1 MANVTRLT
9 QPGYDGTTQDA
20 MFLTLFGHEVLS
32 SFEEA
37 TVMRDKHMVK
47 QVSQGKAVSMP
58 VVGRAAASYHTEGE
72 DLLGGTYLSQI
83 PHNQRIITLDSML
96 TSSAFVPEIQ
106 ELKNHWSERQAYAQ
120 ELGFALGQKYDKQ
133 VLKVL
138 AQAAR
143 AEPSVSGELGNLS
156 ANTDKQSTS
165 ANMRTDG
172 GAIMNG
178 LFDAAQLLDEMHVPG
193 AADGRRWAVVTPAM
207 YYALLQVV
215 PSASAS
221 TIAPTDSRIGG
232 AASITQ
238 AAPAPIVV
246 AGIKV
251 VMSQNIDTNSSDA
264 QESGT
269 NTDYEEDT
277 SDVAGY
283 VFHET
288 AVGTAQLR
296 DLTVT
301 SDYIPQNLGTLL
313 VGKMCVGHN
322 YLRANACVELNVA
335 AFT

>member
-1 MANVTRLT
+1 MASVTRLT

-20 MFLTLFGHEVLS
+20 MFLTLFGNEVLA

-37 TVMRDKHMVK
+37 TVMRDKHMIK

-120 ELGFALGQKYDKQ
+120 ELGFALGQKFDKQ

-143 AEPSVSGELGNLS
+143 ADASVSGELGNLS
-156 ANTDKQSTS
+156 ANTDKQVTS
-165 ANMRTDG
+165 ASMKTDG
-172 GAIMNG
+172 SVLSGA
-178 LFDAAQLLDEMHVPG
+178 LFDAAELLDKMHVPG

-207 YYALLQVV
+207 YYNLLQL
-215 PSASAS
+215 
-221 TIAPTDSRIGG
+221 APTAAANPVDSRLGG
-232 AASITQ
+232 TASIQQ
-238 AAPAPIVV
+238 AAPAPITV

-251 VMSQNIDTNSSDA
+251 VMSQNIDTAAGTS
-264 QESGT
+264 QETGT

-277 SDVAGY
+277 SDAAGY

-322 YLRANACVELNVA
+322 FLRANACVELNVA